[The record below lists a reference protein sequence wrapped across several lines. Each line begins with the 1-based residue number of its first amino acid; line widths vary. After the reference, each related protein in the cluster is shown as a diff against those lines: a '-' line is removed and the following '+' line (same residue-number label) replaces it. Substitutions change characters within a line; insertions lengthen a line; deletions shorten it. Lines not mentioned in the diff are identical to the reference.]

1 MLDSSGHVGFF
12 WACWILLERGVSLS
26 GRRIVVAFRPQGGHH
41 TITGAKRPPPGFT
54 DPEKMHPFATLVT
67 SDAHDQAS
75 DLKWPSNPRA
85 HDP

>member
-1 MLDSSGHVGFF
+1 MLDSSREGCVPFRQKN
-12 WACWILLERGVSLS
+12 RGC
-26 GRRIVVAFRPQGGHH
+26 FPPPGGHH

-75 DLKWPSNPRA
+75 DLKWPSNPHA